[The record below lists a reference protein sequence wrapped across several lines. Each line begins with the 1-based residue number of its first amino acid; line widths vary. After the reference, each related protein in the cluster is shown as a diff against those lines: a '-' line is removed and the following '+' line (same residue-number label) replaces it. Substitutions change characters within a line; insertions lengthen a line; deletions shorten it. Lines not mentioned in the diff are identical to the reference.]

1 MQTLRKIRDAR
12 DARLCL
18 DAAATSSQSR
28 VEWARAQGID
38 PRSLNAWRINLGVH
52 RAPSQPASAP
62 GLRLVERVAPAAPPP
77 SPRLLC
83 TIRQHDPAVDLPAD
97 LADHDLDRVLRA
109 VRGC

>member
-1 MQTLRKIRDAR
+1 MVPRKLKGAAEAR
-12 DARLCL
+12 SAL
-18 DAAATSSQSR
+18 AAVEASGLSR
-28 VEWARAQGID
+28 AAWAHAHGID
-38 PRSLNAWRINLGVH
+38 ARSLNAWRINLGVH